1 MKKAISKIRE
11 LSIINSLIKFNS
23 ANVIYYF
30 NNLIIIRLNI
40 YYFFWLKGRLK
51 QIRKQYEIVVDT
63 ILYCFY
69 SKNKSSELI
78 LPNYSCATVWVA

>member
-30 NNLIIIRLNI
+30 NSLIIIRLNI

-69 SKNKSSELI
+69 SKTKS
-78 LPNYSCATVWVA
+78 